1 MSIKKIIKYSTF
13 LFVFLFPLFFLQ
25 IVPEYYE
32 YNKMALLALFISVGF
47 ILMSVRIITEQKLMV
62 IKDIYLYPFSLLT
75 GFVIASTL
83 FQSPNLAISLTTPL
97 ATTTIVEGFLFY
109 LFLTYAVDEN
119 DKSTLMQILL
129 VDAVLLS
136 LYLIFLYLGILPK
149 SIQTPAGSLL
159 STVTFLAVLG
169 IHPIYCLLKYF
180 ISDGEEKNQIMQSGS
195 WGYLYLFY
203 GSAALLITTATIIT
217 SIHLA
222 TNQSP
227 ILLPLNFGWSIMLE
241 TLKNIRTLAL
251 GIGPANF
258 ITAFTLSKPMTINS
272 SPVWNIVFTSSSSF
286 LLNLLTEYGLFAG
299 LMYVL
304 IIIKAVKQLFGEA
317 LIKNHEN
324 ANFYS
329 FKIMAVAILFL
340 QIILPTSMVLLTT
353 AIILLAVSG
362 SKKPSF
368 EIDFSSLGFLKY
380 LLILPSLIIFSLV
393 IFFGGK
399 AYFAEM
405 NFKKS
410 LDSLINNQGTL
421 AYNYQRQAIKL
432 NPYIDR
438 YHNALSQ
445 TNLALANALASKKNP
460 TAEDQ
465 QNIPRLVQQA
475 IDEARVS
482 VNLFRT
488 NVINWDNLT
497 KTYSNIIGYAAGADN
512 FAVQSQQQ
520 KITLDPLSP
529 KNRIALG
536 VLYLNLKKYA
546 DAEMLFRQAI
556 YLKPDLANAHFDLA
570 VALRSQKKYDEAY
583 KELQTAAS
591 LIPLDSGDMKKIED
605 ELSQFPEAITATGSL
620 KLKKVK
626 VIENPTLDLE
636 NSSPSA
642 LNLLPS
648 QKLIPTVVPQQ

>member
-1 MSIKKIIKYSTF
+1 MSIKKLIKYSTF
-13 LFVFLFPLFFLQ
+13 IFVFLFPLFFLQ
-25 IVPEYYE
+25 IVPEFYE
-32 YNKMALLALFISVGF
+32 YNKMGLLALFLAAGF
-47 ILMSVRIITEQKLMV
+47 ILMSGRIITEQKLMV
-62 IKDIYLYPFSLLT
+62 LKDIYFFPFSLLT

-97 ATTTIVEGFLFY
+97 ATTTIVEGFLLY
-109 LFLTYAVDEN
+109 LFLAYAVDERE
-119 DKSTLMQILL
+119 KTTLVQILL
-129 VDAVLLS
+129 IDAVLLS
-136 LYLIFLYLGILPK
+136 LYLIFVYMGLFPK

-159 STVTFLAVLG
+159 STVTFLIVLG
-169 IHPIYCLLKYF
+169 IYPIYCLLKYF
-180 ISDGEEKNQIMQSGS
+180 TSESPP

-203 GSAALLITTATIIT
+203 GGAALVITIAVITT
-217 SIHLA
+217 SIHLS
-222 TNQSP
+222 TSQSP

-241 TLKNIRTLAL
+241 TLKDIKTLSL

-258 ITAFTLSKPMTINS
+258 VTAFTLSKPLAINS

-299 LMYVL
+299 LLYVL
-304 IIIKAVKQLFGEA
+304 IFIKAVKELFQPDTS
-317 LIKNHEN
+317 KHHEN
-324 ANFYS
+324 VNLYPFQ
-329 FKIMAVAILFL
+329 IMTAAVLFL
-340 QIILPTSMVLLTT
+340 QIILPASMVLFTT
-353 AIILLAVSG
+353 GVILLAVS
-362 SKKPSF
+362 SIKRPSF

-380 LLILPSLIIFSLV
+380 LLIIPSLIIFSI
-393 IFFGGK
+393 IFYFGGK
-399 AYFAEM
+399 AYLAEV

-410 LDSLINNQGTL
+410 LDALINNQGTL

-432 NPYIDR
+432 NPLIDR

-460 TAEDQ
+460 TDEDK

-497 KTYSNIIGYAAGADN
+497 KTYSNIIGYAAGAEN
-512 FAVQSQQQ
+512 FAIQSQQQ
-520 KITLDPLSP
+520 KIILDPLSP

-536 VLYLNLKKYA
+536 VLYLNLKKYP

-570 VALRSQKKYDEAY
+570 VSLRSQQKYDEAY

-591 LIPLDSGDMKKIED
+591 LIPLDSGDMQKIEK
-605 ELSQFPEAITATGSL
+605 ELSRFPEEITATGSL
-620 KLKKVK
+620 KLKKVNTN
-626 VIENPTLDLE
+626 ENPTLDLE
-636 NSSPSA
+636 SSSPSA

-648 QKLIPTVVPQQ
+648 QSLIPTAVPQQ

>member
-1 MSIKKIIKYSTF
+1 M
-13 LFVFLFPLFFLQ
+13 
-25 IVPEYYE
+25 
-32 YNKMALLALFISVGF
+32 
-47 ILMSVRIITEQKLMV
+47 EQKLMV
-62 IKDIYLYPFSLLT
+62 LKDIYLYPLLLLT

-97 ATTTIVEGFLFY
+97 ATTTLVESFLFY

-119 DKSTLMQILL
+119 DKSTLVQILL
-129 VDAVLLS
+129 IDAVLLS
-136 LYLIFLYLGILPK
+136 LYLIFLYIGILPK
-149 SIQTPAGSLL
+149 NIQTPAGSLL

-169 IHPIYCLLKYF
+169 IYPIYSLLKYF
-180 ISDGEEKNQIMQSGS
+180 ISDENEKNQIMQSGS

-241 TLKNIRTLAL
+241 TLKNIRTLTL

-258 ITAFTLSKPMTINS
+258 ITAFTLSKPITINS

-286 LLNLLTEYGLFAG
+286 HLNLLTEYGLFAG

-304 IIIKAVKQLFGEA
+304 IFIKAVKQLFGES
-317 LIKNHEN
+317 LTKSHEN
-324 ANFYS
+324 VNFYS
-329 FKIMAVAILFL
+329 FKIMLVAVLFL

-353 AIILLAVSG
+353 CVILLAVSG
-362 SKKPSF
+362 SHKPSF

-380 LLILPSLIIFSLV
+380 LLIFPSIIMFSLV

-399 AYFAEM
+399 AYLAEM

-512 FAVQSQQQ
+512 FAIQSQQQ

-536 VLYLNLKKYA
+536 VLYLNLKKYP

-556 YLKPDLANAHFDLA
+556 YLKPDLANAHYDLA

-583 KELQTAAS
+583 KELQTSAS
-591 LIPLDSGDMKKIED
+591 LIPLDSGDMQKIEG

-626 VIENPTLDLE
+626 TIENPTLDLE

-648 QKLIPTVVPQQ
+648 QKLIPTAIPQ